1 MAEPISMTLAALSM
15 LDPAIKSVRKAYG
28 VYKLTRAFGDQYVSV
43 QRRLDG
49 EIARLEVALET
60 KLAVMPSKEDTARIN
75 VQLGHLRS
83 HFQDCQDLI
92 SSIDGHTGR
101 CQIPKFTQKVDESNK
116 KK

>member
-49 EIARLEVALET
+49 EIARLEIALET
-60 KLAVMPSKEDTARIN
+60 KLAVMPSEEDTARIN
-75 VQLGHLRS
+75 VQLGHLRG
-83 HFQDCQDLI
+83 HFQDCHDLI
-92 SSIDGHTGR
+92 ASIDGHTGR
-101 CQIPKFTQKVDESNK
+101 CKSRNYAEGRRV
-116 KK
+116 